1 MNKTPAELFD
11 LTGRVAL
18 VAGGSR
24 GLGREMV
31 LGFARAGAD
40 VVIASRKL
48 ESCETLAREVQAETG
63 RRALA
68 HACHVGRWQD
78 LDRLAA
84 AAYAAFGKVDV
95 LVNNAGMSPLYDHV
109 ANVSEELYDKVL
121 AVNLKGPFRLTALVG
136 TRMAAG
142 AGGSI
147 INVSSVG
154 AIRPYGDI
162 VPYAAA
168 KAGLNAMTVAFAHA
182 FGPKV
187 RVNCIMPGTFL
198 TDITRGWNL
207 EEFAAKHAVRF
218 ALRRAGDASEI
229 VGAALYLASD
239 ASSYTTGAILTV
251 DGGVP

>member
-1 MNKTPAELFD
+1 MTKTPAELFD
-11 LTGRVAL
+11 LTGRIAV

-31 LGFARAGAD
+31 LAFARAGAD

-48 ESCETLAREVQAETG
+48 ESCEALAREVEAETG

-68 HACHVGRWQD
+68 QACHVGRWQD
-78 LDRLAA
+78 LDRLAD
-84 AAYAAFGKVDV
+84 AAYDAFGKVDV

-109 ANVSEELYDKVL
+109 VNVSEELYDKVL

-162 VPYAAA
+162 VPYSAA
-168 KAGLNAMTVAFAHA
+168 KAGLHAMTIAFAHA

-207 EEFAAKHAVRF
+207 EEFNAKHAVRF
-218 ALRRAGDASEI
+218 ALRRAGDPSEI

-239 ASSYTTGAILTV
+239 ASSYTTGSILKV